1 MSVVLTVI
9 VDVTDKNLQRRLFCD
24 NQKKMIAK
32 VY

>member
-9 VDVTDKNLQRRLFCD
+9 VDVTDKNLKRRLFCA
-24 NQKKMIAK
+24 NQKNMIAK